1 VDYAAVFP
9 NLGEF
14 TDECKWWDLEE
25 VPILLFDHNEILKKA
40 LHSLSLELGY
50 QPVGTNL
57 LSEKFKMP
65 EMMRMYGAILGR
77 KIDLRNFQKKILPS
91 GIVTK
96 LSEVKEAA
104 HKSSFLYSF
113 DIKKYQEVLENVGLF
128 II

>member
-1 VDYAAVFP
+1 MDYAGVFP

-57 LSEKFKMP
+57 LSEKFKMS

-77 KIDLRNFQKKILPS
+77 K
-91 GIVTK
+91 
-96 LSEVKEAA
+96 
-104 HKSSFLYSF
+104 
-113 DIKKYQEVLENVGLF
+113 F
-128 II
+128 ICEI